1 MFGVLSALPRP
12 AAGTICG
19 MDARTVICWLSLDQ
33 LALAGQVAERANL
46 RIVGVGSPDRASS
59 AAAELGAPPLDDL
72 RHALATEE
80 ADLFWIAAPGAFGTG
95 EGASEDAAAL
105 VAARG
110 RGSLVASL
118 EPIPASATDL
128 AAGWLDQVGGA
139 ARPADCCVFVPRL
152 RLSRPF
158 REAQE
163 VLESFGPVRS
173 AMVESWR
180 RPSQGSLGA
189 QVYDAMDLLC
199 ALLGE
204 PQTVDAAHV
213 APGAPGRGRGGGR
226 GGDSLR
232 GWRGDLTAS
241 LRFDDGRSASLVA
254 SDHAGRWNRTVTL
267 LGDAGRLRL
276 FDDGFEWIDP
286 AGEKVDSSR
295 ASTREQPSG
304 WGAHE
309 IAAIGDDLA
318 RRLDPAIPA
327 AGPVDHMAV
336 LALCQATLL
345 SARTGQCESPA
356 SIHRMTGA

>member
-1 MFGVLSALPRP
+1 
-12 AAGTICG
+12 
-19 MDARTVICWLSLDQ
+19 MDARTTICWLSLDQ
-33 LALAGQVAERANL
+33 LPLARQVAEQAGL

-59 AAAELGAPPLDDL
+59 AAAELGTRPLDDL
-72 RHALATEE
+72 RHALVTEE
-80 ADLFWIAAPGAFGTG
+80 ADLFWIASPGGFGVG
-95 EGASEDAAAL
+95 EQAAEDAAAL
-105 VAARG
+105 VAARA
-110 RGSLVASL
+110 RGTCVVGL

-128 AAGWLDQVGGA
+128 ASGWLDQSGA
-139 ARPADCCVFVPRL
+139 LRPADCCAFLPRL
-152 RLSRPF
+152 RLGRPF

-163 VLESFGPVRS
+163 VLESFGAVRS

-213 APGAPGRGRGGGR
+213 APGGRSAGGTRGGR

-241 LRFDDGRSASLVA
+241 LRFDDGRTASLVA

-295 ASTREQPSG
+295 ASTREQPAG

-309 IAAIGDDLA
+309 IAAIADDLM

-327 AGPVDHMAV
+327 PGPVDHASV
-336 LALCQATLL
+336 LALCHATLL

>member
-1 MFGVLSALPRP
+1 
-12 AAGTICG
+12 
-19 MDARTVICWLSLDQ
+19 MDGRTAICWLSLDQ
-33 LALAGQVAERANL
+33 LPLARAVAEQVGGL

-59 AAAELGAPPLDDL
+59 AAAELGTRPLDDL
-72 RHALATEE
+72 RQALATEE
-80 ADLFWIAAPGAFGTG
+80 ADLFWLAAPGAFGAG

-105 VAARG
+105 AAARA
-110 RGSLVASL
+110 RGSLVVSL

-128 AAGWLDQVGGA
+128 AAGGGWLDPGGRGA
-139 ARPADCCVFVPRL
+139 LRPADCCACGPRL
-152 RLSRPF
+152 RLGRPF

-213 APGAPGRGRGGGR
+213 APGIAGGRGGGWGR
-226 GGDSLR
+226 QVGDSLR

-241 LRFDDGRSASLVA
+241 LRFDDGRTASLVA

-267 LGDAGRLRL
+267 LGEAGRLRL

-295 ASTREQPSG
+295 QSTREAPG
-304 WGAHE
+304 GVGGVGRHE
-309 IAAIGDDLA
+309 VAAIVDDLS

-327 AGPVDHMAV
+327 PGPADHASV